1 VSCVIPADTITAANE
16 ANTAKEKAL
25 ADVSA
30 LKLEAERQHAAFEEE
45 WKQLTR
51 FIEDDRCELVLITA
65 EGHRRRYVTHSEQL
79 ITKACMQHAC
89 RHCLAIIES
98 ATAVAKLQG
107 LGWMLVI
114 ERLG

>member
-1 VSCVIPADTITAANE
+1 MPADTITAANE

-51 FIEDDRCELVLITA
+51 FIEDDRCVMALITA
-65 EGHRRRYVTHSEQL
+65 MLQYLTHNEWL
-79 ITKACMQHAC
+79 MMKASMQHALDSNC
-89 RHCLAIIES
+89 ISNPCCLYA
-98 ATAVAKLQG
+98 G
-107 LGWMLVI
+107 PG
-114 ERLG
+114 

>member
-1 VSCVIPADTITAANE
+1 MSSVIPADTITAANG

-51 FIEDDRCELVLITA
+51 FIEDDRCVLVLITA
-65 EGHRRRYVTHSEQL
+65 RG
-79 ITKACMQHAC
+79 A
-89 RHCLAIIES
+89 S
-98 ATAVAKLQG
+98 ASLHDSQRAA
-107 LGWMLVI
+107 M
-114 ERLG
+114 E